1 MYAGTS
7 EHKHYNCVLQTTQNL
22 TRYLG
27 GHINASRSNSIKI
40 GGTLW
45 PIKICVA
52 KNCLCKKLLCKCSK
66 VLYVGKVLNGWVIYG
81 QRFKVCGLMTGN
93 CHSYCDCSNESA
105 LAEIGLRF
113 FKVTQGC
120 CLFLNSWLTLAWPQ
134 HVYPIRKITPWL
146 P

>member
-7 EHKHYNCVLQTTQNL
+7 ERKHYNCVLQTTQNL

-27 GHINASRSNSIKI
+27 GKINASRSNSIKI

-45 PIKICVA
+45 PMFSQSKICVA
-52 KNCLCKKLLCKCSK
+52 FVKNYLASARKC
-66 VLYVGKVLNGWVIYG
+66 YKVLNGWVIYG
-81 QRFKVCGLMTGN
+81 QHFKVCGLMTGN
-93 CHSYCDCSNESA
+93 WHSYCDCSNESA
-105 LAEIGLRF
+105 LAKIGLRF

-134 HVYPIRKITPWL
+134 HVYPICKITPWL